1 MPQFLSEEPAET
13 MLAALGEALDL
24 TDRGIMLLDPEMRV
38 RFVND
43 TFSQLTLS
51 EQRLRRGVRLR
62 DLFGEHCE
70 VETRNRQG
78 AAIAL
83 DLPDGHQLVA
93 SCRTTSE
100 GGFLLTCSRSSGTA
114 ELQRVEPDE
123 ERLCADLRFDKEILE
138 GQAAYLALLAEES
151 DANAQRAEQ
160 ARCELEHEIARRRQ
174 LEAELRRL
182 ATTDALTGTL
192 NRRHFFELGQQLLE
206 CQRLSNRK
214 FGLLMVDIDH
224 FKMINDRH
232 GHPAGDAALKHAV
245 FCLRSS
251 LRQADLV
258 GRIGGEEF
266 AIILPT
272 TSIDAARRVA
282 ERLRKK
288 VATNPLLHGST
299 AISMTISIGLAMA
312 CSTDQSLEQ
321 IIARADKQL
330 YRAKDGGRNRVCY
343 DASPGPGPASPIPVK
358 ALIL

>member
-1 MPQFLSEEPAET
+1 MPQFLREEPAEK

-24 TDRGIMLLDPEMRV
+24 NDRGIVLLDSEMRV

-43 TFSQLTLS
+43 TFARLTSVGQLLNP
-51 EQRLRRGVRLR
+51 GVRLR
-62 DLFGEHCE
+62 DLFGVACE
-70 VETRNRQG
+70 AELRCRPG
-78 AAIAL
+78 AAMAL
-83 DLPDGHQLVA
+83 DLPDGRQLA
-93 SCRTTSE
+93 ADSCTTA
-100 GGFLLTCSRSSGTA
+100 GGGYLLTCSPSPAKT
-114 ELQRVEPDE
+114 EPQRTDPDE
-123 ERLCADLRFDKEILE
+123 ERLRADLRFDKEVLE
-138 GQAAYLALLAEES
+138 NQAVYLASLAEQS